1 MKKINNIVS
10 MYLVKEWGKLM
21 KSFLTA
27 PFVMTKRR
35 TKRTSG
41 KYGSISPVLNDP
53 HDTKAISGFKGQPG
67 GKVKT
72 LKTLYL

>member
-1 MKKINNIVS
+1 MDFNS
-10 MYLVKEWGKLM
+10 LVADILENFK
-21 KSFLTA
+21 A
-27 PFVMTKRR
+27 PIDTKRR

-41 KYGSISPVLNDP
+41 KYGSVSPILNDP

-72 LKTLYL
+72 LKFKLPTKKKQST

>member
-1 MKKINNIVS
+1 MDFNSLVENI
-10 MYLVKEWGKLM
+10 LED
-21 KSFLTA
+21 FRA
-27 PFVMTKRR
+27 PIDTKRR

-67 GKVKT
+67 GKVRT
-72 LKTLYL
+72 LKFKLPKNKTKKPS

>member
-1 MKKINNIVS
+1 MDFNSLVENI
-10 MYLVKEWGKLM
+10 LED
-21 KSFLTA
+21 FRA
-27 PFVMTKRR
+27 PIDTKRR

-41 KYGSISPVLNDP
+41 KYGSINPVLNDP

-72 LKTLYL
+72 LKFKLPKTTKKKQST

>member
-1 MKKINNIVS
+1 MDFNSLVENI
-10 MYLVKEWGKLM
+10 LED
-21 KSFLTA
+21 FRA
-27 PFVMTKRR
+27 PIDTKRK

-67 GKVKT
+67 GKVRT
-72 LKTLYL
+72 LKFKLPKNKTKKPS